1 MPVYTYRCDNCGH
14 QFDKHQ
20 NFSDQPLKA
29 CPNCRKHALHKVYQ
43 VTGVA
48 FKGSGF
54 YVTDKRNAS
63 SSAAKPTKAG
73 TNGSGESK
81 AESKSAPSESKGTP
95 GESKGT
101 PGESKGDSSKPTK
114 KDD

>member
-43 VTGVA
+43 ATGVA

-63 SSAAKPTKAG
+63 AAKPTKKAS
-73 TNGSGESK
+73 NGGGEVRS
-81 AESKSAPSESKGTP
+81 ETSSAPSESKS
-95 GESKGT
+95 E
-101 PGESKGDSSKPTK
+101 SSKPAK

>member
-20 NFSDQPLKA
+20 SFSDQPLKA

-43 VTGVA
+43 ATGVA

-54 YVTDKRNAS
+54 YVTDKRNS
-63 SSAAKPTKAG
+63 SSSAKPTKAG
-73 TNGSGESK
+73 ANGGGESK
-81 AESKSAPSESKGTP
+81 PETKSTPSESKS
-95 GESKGT
+95 EST
-101 PGESKGDSSKPTK
+101 KPAK